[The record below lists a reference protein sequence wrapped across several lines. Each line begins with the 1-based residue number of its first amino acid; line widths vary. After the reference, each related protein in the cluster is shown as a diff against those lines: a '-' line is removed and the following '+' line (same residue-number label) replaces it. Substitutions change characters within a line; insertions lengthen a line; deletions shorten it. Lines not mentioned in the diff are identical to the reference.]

1 VDLQQQTLDK
11 TGEFERYRSYLFAIA
26 YRMLGSVMDAEDMV
40 QETFLRW
47 EKVEP
52 ERVQSAKHFLSKTV
66 VNLCIDQLRSAKVER
81 EVYPGVW
88 LPEPIVNSQPQAMIE
103 TLMQTE
109 SVSMA
114 FLMLL
119 ETLTPLERA
128 VYLLRS
134 VFDFEYADIA
144 AIVNKSEANCRQ
156 IAHRAHE
163 NISQKR
169 GRFPVTSEEHEH
181 ITQQFIQMCA
191 TGDVQ
196 GLVALLADEAILYS
210 DGGGKVKAAIRPV
223 VGAEKIARF
232 VFGVLRKAPPT
243 TQIEVNTINGRI
255 GLVTSIGGRRE
266 QVMTFDIRDNRIQS
280 ILVVRNPD
288 KLGDL

>member
-1 VDLQQQTLDK
+1 MTA
-11 TGEFERYRSYLFAIA
+11 EFEHYRSYLFSIA

-52 ERVQSAKHFLSKTV
+52 DRVQSSKHYLSKMV
-66 VNLCIDQLRSAKVER
+66 VNLCIDHLRSVQVER
-81 EVYPGVW
+81 ETYPGVW
-88 LPEPIVNSQPQAMIE
+88 LPEPIMSSQPQAMME

-134 VFDFEYADIA
+134 VFEFEYAEIA
-144 AIVNKSEANCRQ
+144 EIVHKSEANCRQ
-156 IAHRAHE
+156 IAHRAHDH
-163 NISQKR
+163 ISQKR
-169 GRFPVTSEEHEH
+169 PRFPVSAQEHEH
-181 ITQQFIQMCA
+181 ITHQFIKMCVN
-191 TGDVQ
+191 GDVE

-210 DGGGKVKAAIRPV
+210 DGGGKVKAALRPV
-223 VGAEKIARF
+223 LGAERVARLI
-232 VFGVLRKAPPT
+232 FGVLSKAPT
-243 TQIEVNTINGRI
+243 NIQIALHTINGQLAI
-255 GLVTSIGGRRE
+255 VTYVGGKLE
-266 QVMTFDIRDNRIQS
+266 QTMTFDIRENRIHT
-280 ILVVRNPD
+280 IFVVRNPD
-288 KLGDL
+288 KLGDVPPSDSA

>member
-134 VFDFEYADIA
+134 VFDFEYAEIA
-144 AIVNKSEANCRQ
+144 AIINKSEANCRQ